1 MVSSTEERGEFA
13 LGWKV
18 LFASVL
24 GVACGASP
32 LPFNVIGFTVEPLIA
47 EFGWTRTQILMPV
60 TIFGIIASLLAP
72 FSALWRINMAYGK
85 WRSIRYL
92 PSGSPLRW
100 LR

>member
-1 MVSSTEERGEFA
+1 MEASTEQRGEFA

-47 EFGWTRTQILMPV
+47 EYGWTRTQILMPI

-72 FSALWRINMAYGK
+72 FFGSMVYAK
-85 WRSIRYL
+85 WHSIHYL
-92 PSGSPLRW
+92 PSAFPLP
-100 LR
+100 